1 MTNDE
6 GKSMRSASRRIVLG
20 WAAAL
25 LLVPVPGRA
34 AEEASLEKLLTGVAA
49 YKDGGSA
56 EALFQL
62 DAVAARASRD
72 PKQARPLAKR
82 LAKLLE
88 DAEVSREAKIFVCRK
103 LYLVAGH
110 EQVPALARLLDDPEL
125 SHMARYVLQPMDDP
139 AVDPALRQALGRLEG
154 KLLIGLV
161 NTIGE
166 RRDREATGAL
176 VTLLGD
182 GDEAVVVGAAAAL
195 GKIGGA
201 RAAEAIA
208 AARTRAKGRLRA
220 DLTQAWLA
228 CADSLR
234 RAGSTQEAAGVF
246 QTLLAR
252 SERHPVRV
260 AALRGRVATMEPKE
274 AASLLLLTA
283 LGDDATMRTAAVS
296 LLAEM
301 RDPAVGRAMARL
313 LVHDDPAVQRA
324 AVDALAARGVRTALG
339 PLARLAERGADPGV
353 RLAAVRALERLGDAS
368 VAGLL
373 ATLAAAGEGALRDAA
388 RASLVGLRGKGVDD
402 AILAAL
408 KEADEAV
415 RIELLRALRD
425 RRATAFAEPIAEIAA
440 ADKSAAVRRQCYSVL
455 ADLAGGE
462 HLGRLVA
469 LMLGERDTAARGTAE
484 RAVLAVARR
493 VEDPAERLQPVLA
506 AHAKA
511 TGAAR
516 ATTLRLLARL
526 GGARALE
533 AVLGDVGHQDAAV
546 GGAAVRAL
554 ADWPDDSAIPALAG
568 ILKAPGDAARRILA
582 LRGYIRL
589 AGASRDQPVER
600 TVGMYEFALRA
611 ASRPDE
617 KKLVLAGLAAV
628 SHPAALK
635 LAEQCLDDPALKA
648 EAEQAIR
655 RLKLAIDKPIPSASH
670 NPDAVGLAIDGDRST
685 RWKSL
690 VNQSPEAG
698 MWFALDLRAQTNLR
712 RVVLHGNRERAN
724 DYIRAYEVYI
734 SNDPKKWGKPV
745 VTGKATSMTVAI
757 ALPPIPV
764 RYLKIVSTGSAP
776 HNWSIYEI
784 ELE

>member
-1 MTNDE
+1 
-6 GKSMRSASRRIVLG
+6 MRSASRRIVLG

-25 LLVPVPGRA
+25 LLLSAPGRA
-34 AEEASLEKLLTGVAA
+34 AEEASVEKLLADVAA
-49 YKDGGSA
+49 YRDGQSA
-56 EALFQL
+56 KALYGL
-62 DAVAARASRD
+62 DAVVARASRD
-72 PKQARPLAKR
+72 PKQARPLARR

-88 DAEVSREAKIFVCRK
+88 DPKVSREAKIFVCRK
-103 LYLVAGH
+103 LHLIAGP
-110 EQVPALARLLDDPEL
+110 EQVPVLARLLGDPEL
-125 SHMARYVLQPMDDP
+125 SHMARYVLQAMDDP

-176 VTLLGD
+176 AKLLGD
-182 GDEAVVVGAAAAL
+182 RDKAIATASATAL

-201 RAAEAIA
+201 RAAAAIA
-208 AARTRAKGRLRA
+208 AARAEAKGRLRA

-234 RAGSTQEAAGVF
+234 REGSTQEAAGVF

-252 SERHPVRV
+252 SEPHHVRV

-296 LLAEM
+296 LLAGM
-301 RDPAVGRAMARL
+301 RDPAVGRVMARL

-324 AVDALAARGVRTALG
+324 AVDALAARGVRTALW

-373 ATLAAAGEGALRDAA
+373 ATLAAADEGALRDAA
-388 RASLVGLRGKGVDD
+388 RASLMGLRGKGVDD
-402 AILAAL
+402 AILAAV
-408 KEADEAV
+408 KDADEGV

-440 ADKSAAVRRQCYSVL
+440 ADRSAAVRRQCYSVL

-462 HLGRLVA
+462 QLGRLVA
-469 LMLGERDTAARGTAE
+469 LLLRGRDTAARGTAE

-493 VEDPAERLQPVLA
+493 VEAPAERLQPVLA
-506 AHAKA
+506 AHASA
-511 TGAAR
+511 AGAAR
-516 ATTLRLLARL
+516 ATTVRLLGRL

-533 AVLGDVGHQDAAV
+533 AVLGDVGHRDAAV
-546 GGAAVRAL
+546 AEAALRAL
-554 ADWPDDSAIPALAG
+554 ANWPDDSAIPALVG

-589 AGASRDQPVER
+589 AGASPERPAER

-611 ASRPDE
+611 ASRPEE
-617 KKLVLAGLAAV
+617 KRLVLAGLAAV

-635 LAEQCLDDPALKA
+635 LAEQCLGDPALEA

-655 RLKLAIDKPIPSASH
+655 KIKLTLSKPIPSASH
-670 NPDAVGLAIDGDRST
+670 NLDAVKYAVDGDRST

-690 VNQSPEAG
+690 VNQSPGAG
-698 MWFALDLRAQTNLR
+698 IWFLLDLRAEHTLTR
-712 RVVLHGNRERAN
+712 IVLHGNRLKAS
-724 DYIRAYEVYI
+724 DYPRQLEVYV
-734 SNDPKKWGKPV
+734 SSDPKAWGKPV
-745 VTGKATSMTVAI
+745 VIARGKATTVEI
-757 ALPPIPV
+757 SIPPTRG
-764 RYLKIVSTGSAP
+764 RYLKLVSTGSAGN
-776 HNWSIYEI
+776 NWSIYEI